1 LFQIYFYCHQIRKH
15 RLAYCPIY
23 KAASTSVLN
32 WLLRSQGMLDE
43 DIQGSGKQ
51 ISDLARRYYP
61 AMDYPEA
68 EEVNVY

>member
-1 LFQIYFYCHQIRKH
+1 M
-15 RLAYCPIY
+15 AYCPIY

-32 WLLRSQGMLDE
+32 WLLRSQGMLEE
-43 DIQGSGKQ
+43 DIHGSGKQ

-68 EEVNVY
+68 EEVNFYQVFFT